1 MSYEAKGGGAVMER
15 TRIGLMV
22 PSSNTMM
29 EADFT
34 RELPAGWTLHTAR
47 MYMEDTTAA
56 GENRMLD
63 EFTLPAARDLG
74 TARPHV
80 VVFGCT
86 SAGALRGS
94 DYDRELCERIS
105 ELTAAPTVSTIQ
117 AVRTAIERA
126 AARRV
131 GVVTPYVDELND
143 RIRASIEADGVE
155 VVRIAGLGMTENYEI
170 ARVPPERIVSF
181 AAETLDGL
189 DIDLVFASCT
199 NLGAMEAIPELAER
213 LRRPVVTSNQAVLD
227 AAVERATAVAAGD
240 AAA

>member
-1 MSYEAKGGGAVMER
+1 MTNGSGRDEA

-34 RELPAGWTLHTAR
+34 RGLPAGWTLHTAR
-47 MYMEDTTAA
+47 MYLEDTTAA
-56 GENRMLD
+56 AESRMLD
-63 EFTLPAARDLG
+63 EFALPAARDLG

-86 SAGALRGS
+86 SAGALRGG
-94 DYDRELCERIS
+94 DYDRELCRRIG
-105 ELTAAPTVSTIQ
+105 EVTGAPAVSTIQ
-117 AVRTAIERA
+117 AVTTAVQRA
-126 AARRV
+126 RARRV

-155 VVRIAGLGMTENYEI
+155 VVKIAGLGMTENYEI
-170 ARVPPERIVSF
+170 ARVPAGRIVEF
-181 AAETLDGL
+181 AAEQLGGL

-199 NLGAMEAIPELAER
+199 NFGAVAAIPELSAR
-213 LRRPVVTSNQAVLD
+213 LGRPVVTSNQAVL
-227 AAVERATAVAAGD
+227 AAALEQARAVAA
-240 AAA
+240 